1 MKIKDVKVSPALAND
16 LTNRIGNCLS
26 LGADPSQSTLYL
38 VGEIEDELAY
48 RFLVG
53 LHVLESTGLPIKIVM
68 CSPGGSDSAGCAIYD
83 AIRLA
88 KSHVTIDGYGCVQ
101 SIAALIL
108 QAADRRRLSP
118 ETRFMIHNGSINMN
132 GGVDA
137 NTMVSIGKEIEHNNL
152 RYSRIL
158 ADRSGKSLSEI
169 RALCNEETYYSATEA
184 VDFGFA
190 DEVISLVPQSKKV
203 RK

>member
-1 MKIKDVKVSPALAND
+1 MKAKDAKVSPALAND
-16 LTNRIGNCLS
+16 LTSRIGNCLS
-26 LGADPSQSTLYL
+26 LGADPTCNTLYL
-38 VGEIEDELAY
+38 VGEIDDELAY

-53 LHVLESTGLPIKIVM
+53 LHVLDSIGMPIKVVM

-88 KSHVTIDGYGCVQ
+88 KNHVTIDGYGCVQ

-108 QAADRRRLSP
+108 QAADCRRLSP
-118 ETRFMIHNGSINMN
+118 ETRFMIHNGSINMS

-137 NTMVSIGKEIEHNNL
+137 NTMVSIGREIEHNNI

-169 RALCNEETYYSATEA
+169 KALCNEETYYSANEA

-190 DEVISLVPQSKKV
+190 DEVINVVPQPKKA